1 MNRPSH
7 TPVERLAR
15 KVWIR
20 TLRIDLRRSL
30 LAQGARR
37 GITTW
42 SGLERR
48 LLKAYDGAA
57 LVGRLQ
63 GILGVVHRGNDPRR
77 LVRRVRDDDLG
88 GHIPTGARR
97 VVRKASGRRPP
108 DGPREK
114 HAYWEI
120 PVNLIAAGEKLCPG
134 SSDWENAYLWRLTYP
149 VLPRLEELRLAIAEL
164 KHEIGLVSPS
174 LDQYQH
180 HLQSDE
186 FEAISSLSHQEQ
198 VKRYAASMELL
209 IATPT
214 ANSLS
219 LLAALVAESFITDQ
233 EVLLELHRDAFH
245 QGIKNLLDDQL
256 MDDIAKEFEREVAFP
271 ILTTMWKFPATY
283 HISSLTEPF
292 ISLGEW
298 ETMVRQGKSWDAI
311 TLASLD

>member
-1 MNRPSH
+1 M
-7 TPVERLAR
+7 
-15 KVWIR
+15 
-20 TLRIDLRRSL
+20 
-30 LAQGARR
+30 
-37 GITTW
+37 
-42 SGLERR
+42 
-48 LLKAYDGAA
+48 
-57 LVGRLQ
+57 
-63 GILGVVHRGNDPRR
+63 
-77 LVRRVRDDDLG
+77 RRVRDDDLA

-97 VVRKASGRRPP
+97 VIRKASGRTPP

-120 PVNLIAAGEKLCPG
+120 PIDLVAAAEKLLPG
-134 SSDWENAYLWRLTYP
+134 SSDWETAYLWRLAYP
-149 VLPRLEELRLAIAEL
+149 VLPRLEELRSAIAEL

-209 IATPT
+209 NATPT

-245 QGIKNLLDDQL
+245 QGIKKLLADQL

-271 ILTTMWKFPATY
+271 ILTAMWQFPATY
-283 HISSLTEPF
+283 HISSLFEPF
-292 ISLGEW
+292 IQSEKW
-298 ETMVRQGKSWDAI
+298 EAIVRESNSWQNTTPSPKTSVQAG
-311 TLASLD
+311 ASAERQEFSGIFKKT

>member
-1 MNRPSH
+1 MSRPSH
-7 TPVERLAR
+7 TPIERLAR

-20 TLRIDLRRSL
+20 ALRIDLHHSL
-30 LAQGARR
+30 LAQGVRR

-42 SGLERR
+42 TGLERR
-48 LLKAYDGAA
+48 LLEAYDDAVV
-57 LVGRLQ
+57 VGRLQ
-63 GILGVVHRGNDPRR
+63 GIRGVVHHGNDPHR

-88 GHIPTGARR
+88 GHIPAGARQ
-97 VVRKASGRRPP
+97 VVRKASGRTPP

-120 PVNLIAAGEKLCPG
+120 PIDLVAAGEKLLPG
-134 SSDWENAYLWRLTYP
+134 SSDWETAYLWRLAHP
-149 VLPRLEELRLAIAEL
+149 VLPRLEELRSAIAEL

-198 VKRYAASMELL
+198 VKRYAASMEIL
-209 IATPT
+209 TETTT

-245 QGIKNLLDDQL
+245 QGIKKLLADQL
-256 MDDIAKEFEREVAFP
+256 MYDIAKEFEREVAFP
-271 ILTTMWKFPATY
+271 ILTTMWQFPATY

-292 ISLGEW
+292 ISLDEW